1 MGNDL
6 LSACVFCAG
15 LLFGT
20 NLPPPPGYH
29 VEAGF
34 SYATAARRY
43 QSPDG
48 RDDASDVTPKFVLV
62 GFGGARPAA
71 EGLGAGTPEA
81 EWRARVAL
89 GPSHD
94 EQEQTP
100 FAITNTNATGT
111 GRFENYAIVL
121 RHPFS
126 ARDSVETAA
135 SRRFQTSTDQIDIG
149 QERYVL
155 SETRVLSAERV
166 DVGVGWRHRWPGFEA
181 AFSARYVRPNGS
193 NATAGAFQITQGHL
207 WGGAADARARWKQWT
222 VSTSAEYAGGS
233 LSVHEENRPAFAPRD
248 FNSTATLE
256 TYRLGFGIVI
266 GKRDFFL
273 QGSYDRSRLPFVS
286 LAVLGTEVSAFE
298 SGYHPDSRSRVLL
311 LDLTAR
317 HEFAPGF
324 CFKLLL
330 RTSFGDETLTLTD
343 ASGVLPTRQ
352 LDIKRSGLFGSGL
365 SRALGSPEVTLGF
378 GVELSLPVRTGS

>member
-6 LSACVFCAG
+6 FSACVFCAG

-20 NLPPPPGYH
+20 NLPPPSGLH

-43 QSPDG
+43 ETPDG
-48 RDDASDVTPKFVLV
+48 RNDESDVTPKFVFV

-71 EGLGAGTPEA
+71 DGSGAGTPAA
-81 EWRARVAL
+81 EWKVRVAL

-100 FAITNTNATGT
+100 FALANTNATGT

-126 ARDSVETAA
+126 ARDSLETAA
-135 SRRFQTSTDQIDIG
+135 SRRYQSSTDRVDIG

-155 SETRVLSAERV
+155 SETRVLAAERV
-166 DVGVGWRHRWPGFEA
+166 DVGIGWRHRWPGLEGA
-181 AFSARYVRPNGS
+181 LSVRYVRPNGS
-193 NATAGAFQITQGHL
+193 NAAAGAFHITEGHL
-207 WGGAADARARWKQWT
+207 WGGAAEARWRGGPWT
-222 VSTSAEYAGGS
+222 VSASGEYASGS
-233 LSVHEENRPAFAPRD
+233 LSVHEESQPDFKGRD
-248 FNSTATLE
+248 FGASARLE
-256 TYRLGFGIVI
+256 AYRLGTGFVI

-273 QGSYDRSRLPFVS
+273 QATYDRSRLPFVS
-286 LAVLGTEVSAFE
+286 VAVLGTEVSAFE
-298 SGYHPDSRSRVLL
+298 SGYHPDSMVRALL

-324 CFKLLL
+324 RFKLLL

-352 LDIKRSGLFGSGL
+352 LDIKRSGVFGSGL
-365 SRALGSPEVTLGF
+365 SRTLGSPEATLGF
-378 GVELSLPVRTGS
+378 GVEVSLPMWH